1 MPTLQLNVTDEDRVF
16 FSVLRRHILNKKR
29 VKNMTCKL
37 CKVGNLVAF
46 LALVLTFLTLTV
58 EHAVAGE
65 EGGENEALVGGR
77 PHSEVM
83 SKRLH
88 PMVVI
93 TRRDIELSGIVK
105 LSDLLSQKSN
115 FNDFGSHR
123 PFILGPGR
131 YTVIVNGKHATSFDI
146 DLDLIPVSA
155 IERIEIFK
163 DSASAP
169 YIGKATSALVNI
181 VFRDDY
187 EGLEVRSGIGR
198 PRAEGGDSE
207 YLGAIW
213 GRSLGEGHITLGA
226 EIFRRNE
233 VRDADRD
240 YSRAIYTPGGPLADA
255 QGVSIGGNTLF
266 LTTAD
271 GKEIRAP
278 LGDCDESAYTGILTT
293 SSEDNMPGSVC
304 GFSHADI
311 SWHLRRR
318 ENDNAFMD
326 FQYPVGDATVIHVKA
341 RAARSRTKLLQ
352 APESVGFSFT
362 PTEMLKQNMINN
374 IEGLDERNFPREISV
389 EHSFLGHGNLKWNTD
404 VRDYD
409 ISVGVEGE
417 IKGDIDYHADIH
429 YNRYEYMDTGGTYVH
444 IPTIKAAIE
453 NGNYDIQ
460 DPLSEAAK
468 HKTAIVESSLQRY
481 VEKQFHHIESI
492 VILDGPLFE
501 ILGNKLSWLA
511 GYQLSYNKQSN
522 TYEYFDRLDHLVDPG
537 DALGEVPNSVTV
549 GRRVL
554 ALFGDI
560 WVPLGN
566 ALDLSLSGRYE
577 NLEDLPAIFLH
588 RIASLYRITPNLAL
602 RASWSRGSRFPGL
615 FELYEKRSVTY
626 PFVCDADTVTADCPA
641 ERVEFSQNA
650 NQNLEPD
657 RTESFAAGVSAG
669 RGPFYASV
677 DWFRLRTSDIPSMLD
692 PQFIVTL
699 ERRGRLSNYPE
710 VKVIRNDGRLSGIEN
725 PFTNSGESDIDGV
738 DIGIKTD
745 WEIGWANFMLNANWL
760 RITNYERRIAGQ
772 VQPEDIPRNRLHLLL
787 SASRAD
793 MTVRWNLHAVSG
805 YWNDDRSK
813 RYRRWVGHD
822 VVFNWENAFGFKW
835 LELTGGMLNIG
846 NEGQSRPGQDEDQVL
861 YLDSILGRTL
871 FLTTKFEL

>member
-1 MPTLQLNVTDEDRVF
+1 M
-16 FSVLRRHILNKKR
+16 I
-29 VKNMTCKL
+29 CKL
-37 CKVGNLVAF
+37 RKVGSLVA
-46 LALVLTFLTLTV
+46 VLTLILTLLTLTA
-58 EHAVAGE
+58 EHTMAGE
-65 EGGENEALVGGR
+65 EERGDEALVGGR

-93 TRRDIELSGIVK
+93 TRRDIELSGITK

-123 PFILGPGR
+123 PFILGSGR

-146 DLDLIPVSA
+146 NLDLIPVSA

-169 YIGKATSALVNI
+169 YIGKATSALINI
-181 VFRDDY
+181 VFRNDY
-187 EGLEVRSGIGR
+187 EGLEVRSGIAR
-198 PRAEGGDSE
+198 PRTEGGDSE
-207 YLGAIW
+207 SLSAIW
-213 GRSLGEGHITLGA
+213 GSGLGEGHITFGA

-240 YSRAIYTPGGPLADA
+240 YSRAIYAPGGSLENAR
-255 QGVSIGGNTLF
+255 GVSIGGNTLF

-271 GKEIRAP
+271 GKEVTAP
-278 LGDCDESAYTGILTT
+278 LGDCDESVYTGILTI
-293 SSEDNMPGSVC
+293 SSGDEMPGSVC
-304 GFSHADI
+304 GFPHADI

-326 FQYPVGDATVIHVKA
+326 FQYPVGDATTVHIKA

-352 APESVGFSFT
+352 APESGDFSFA

-389 EHSFLGHGNLKWNTD
+389 EHSFLGHGNLQWNTD

-409 ISVGVEGE
+409 ISVGMEGE
-417 IKGDIDYHADIH
+417 IKGHIDYHADIH
-429 YNRYEYMDTGGTYVH
+429 YNRYEYIDTGGTYVH

-468 HKTAIVESSLQRY
+468 HKTAIAESSLQRY
-481 VEKQFHHIESI
+481 VKKQFYHIESI

-501 ILGNKLSWLA
+501 VLGNKLSWLA
-511 GYQLSYNKQSN
+511 GYQLSYNKQRN
-522 TYEYFDRLDHLVDPG
+522 TYEYFDRRDHLVDPG
-537 DALGEVPNSVTV
+537 DALGETPNSVTV
-549 GRRVL
+549 SRRVL
-554 ALFGDI
+554 VLFGDI
-560 WVPLGN
+560 WIPLGN

-588 RIASLYRITPNLAL
+588 RVASLYRVTPNLAL

-615 FELYEKRSVTY
+615 SELYEKKSVAY
-626 PFVCDADTVTADCPA
+626 PFVCDADTVTADCPV
-641 ERVEFSQNA
+641 ERVELSQNA
-650 NQNLEPD
+650 NPNLEPD
-657 RTESFAAGVSAG
+657 KTESFAAGVSAG
-669 RGPFYASV
+669 GGPFYASA

-692 PQFIVTL
+692 PQFIVSL
-699 ERRGRLSNYPE
+699 ERKGRLNDYPE
-710 VKVIRNDGRLSGIEN
+710 VRVIRRDGRLSGIEN
-725 PFTNSGESDIDGV
+725 PFTNSGESDVDGV
-738 DIGIKTD
+738 DIGIRTD
-745 WEIGWANFMLNANWL
+745 WETGWANFMLNANWL
-760 RITNYERRIAGQ
+760 KIMNYERRIAGRA
-772 VQPEDIPRNRLHLLL
+772 QPGDIPRDRLHLLL
-787 SASRAD
+787 SAGRAD
-793 MTVRWNLHAVSG
+793 MTVRWSLQAISG

-822 VVFNWENAFGFKW
+822 IAFNWENAFGFNW

-846 NEGQSRPGQDEDQVL
+846 NEGQSRPDQDEDQAL

-871 FLTTKFEL
+871 FLNAKFEL